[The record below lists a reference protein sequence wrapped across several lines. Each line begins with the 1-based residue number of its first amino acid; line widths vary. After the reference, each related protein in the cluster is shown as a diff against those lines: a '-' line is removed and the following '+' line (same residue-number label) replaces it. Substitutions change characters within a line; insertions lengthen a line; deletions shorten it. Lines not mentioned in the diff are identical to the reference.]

1 MSIINEYTFFLDS
14 KYRDS
19 TSTNANPSF
28 TLDDPIVI
36 SDTNNYFEC
45 QVLSCDIPF
54 SFKNLTTPNN
64 KLYCRLIVVEDS
76 INYYGQITI
85 PEGNYSITNLLSVLG
100 SQLTT
105 FCINAGFGGTKT
117 PHFENFVYS
126 VDTGKC
132 TLDIAPGSGTHTVSL
147 TMYWGGAD
155 ILAEYFGFSYLND
168 TVLSFTGAVVNST
181 NYISPNNVNVSPI
194 TSLYIRSAS
203 LHQPAKNQERM
214 VENVFSVSDI
224 LCKVPVN
231 SYFNTWLLYENSE
244 FTVRLNNKTID
255 VISFYITAMTYDNI
269 IFNGVHW
276 RVSIR
281 FREIQPDEVKQRKLI
296 EMQQLIHINELNNQK
311 LDLVGELAKI
321 QEDLRKNMEVS
332 NPVPAEVQ

>member
-19 TSTNANPSF
+19 SSSNANPSF

-64 KLYCRLIVVEDS
+64 KLYVRLVVIEDS
-76 INYYGQITI
+76 INHLGQITI

-105 FCINAGFGGTKT
+105 FCINAGFGGSKT
-117 PHFENFVYS
+117 PTFNFVYS

-132 TLDIAPGSGTHTVSL
+132 SLDIAPGTGTHTVTL
-147 TMYWGGAD
+147 TLYWGGAD

-168 TVLSFTGAVVNST
+168 TALKYTGSVISST
-181 NYISPNNVNVSPI
+181 NYVSPNNVNVSPI

-224 LCKVPVN
+224 LCKIPVN

-255 VISFYITAMTYDNI
+255 VISFYITAMTYDNVV
-269 IFNGVHW
+269 FNGVHW
-276 RVSIR
+276 RVAIR
-281 FREIQPDEVKQRKLI
+281 FREIQPDDVKQRKLI
-296 EMQQLIHINELNNQK
+296 EMQQLMQLNELNNHK
-311 LDLVGELAKI
+311 LDLVGELTRI
-321 QEDLRKNMEVS
+321 QEDLKTSMAQ
-332 NPVPAEVQ
+332 VPDTQVQ